1 LSNID
6 IGDIMQ
12 INPLVQPEAKPI
24 KNDNAA
30 VAAEKQDKTS
40 ATEAS
45 NENKERFSSENHRLL
60 IGAKSLMSALN
71 QELKLEGTFEFK
83 ASYSDGFSI
92 STESGSILDKMDVEP
107 ISFDFEEV
115 AKNVMDFLTSHIEG
129 AKNGGA
135 SDEKLEEL
143 LAQARAGVEMG
154 FEQAR
159 DELEGMNMLSD
170 DVQEGM
176 DRSYD
181 LIGQGIN
188 DLESSLFEPASTE
201 ADLVEDSVI
210 NRDIGLQET
219 EQGSISIKTLE
230 GDEINISFG
239 SETTLGQSQSFDGN
253 QSSSQTSFNTTQSF
267 SINVEG
273 DLNDEE
279 LAAING
285 LVTNISKLADEFFNG
300 DVQKAFEQ
308 ASDLG
313 FDSSQIAQFSLDFTE
328 VKQVAVREHY
338 APSQSSSPIATI
350 SPYMQDLNEV
360 MGNGKSLF
368 SQDNLEQLMK
378 GVAQEQLNMMD
389 DMLSKSAVDFSNFNQ
404 QLIDAQEKA
413 A

>member
-1 LSNID
+1 
-6 IGDIMQ
+6 MQ

-24 KNDNAA
+24 KNDNDA
-30 VAAEKQDKTS
+30 VATEKKDKTS
-40 ATEAS
+40 STVAS
-45 NENKERFSSENHRLL
+45 NENTERFSSENHRLL

-71 QELKLEGTFEFK
+71 QELKLEGSFEFK
-83 ASYSDGFSI
+83 ASYNDGFSI
-92 STESGSILDKMDVEP
+92 STESGSILDKIDVEP

-115 AKNVMDFLTSHIEG
+115 ARNVMDFLTSHIEG
-129 AKNGGA
+129 AKKGGA

-181 LIGQGIN
+181 AIGKGIN
-188 DLESSLFEPASTE
+188 DLESSLFETEKNE
-201 ADLVEDSVI
+201 ADLVTDSVI
-210 NRDIGLQET
+210 NREIGLQET
-219 EQGSISIKTLE
+219 EQGSISIKTRD
-230 GDEINISFG
+230 GDDVNISFG
-239 SETTLGQSQSFDGN
+239 SQTTLGQSQSFEGN

-267 SINVEG
+267 SIKVEG

-279 LAAING
+279 LEAING
-285 LVTNISKLADEFFNG
+285 LVTDISKLADEFFNG

-313 FDSSQIAQFSLDFTE
+313 FDASQIAQFSLDFTE

-338 APSQSSSPIATI
+338 APNQSSSPIATI
-350 SPYMQDLNEV
+350 SPYMQDLNDV
-360 MGNGKSLF
+360 MNNGNSLF
-368 SQDNLEQLMK
+368 SQDNLDKLMQ
-378 GVAQEQLNMMD
+378 GVAQEHLNMMD
-389 DMLSKSAVDFSNFNQ
+389 DLLSKSAIDFSNFNQ